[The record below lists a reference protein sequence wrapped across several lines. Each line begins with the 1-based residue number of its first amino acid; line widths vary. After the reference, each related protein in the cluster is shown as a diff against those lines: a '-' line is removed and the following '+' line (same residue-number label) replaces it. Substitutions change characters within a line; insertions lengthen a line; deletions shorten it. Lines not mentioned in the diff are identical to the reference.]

1 MRSTAPTLLAVVAV
15 IFAGGG
21 SDCLTMATP
30 EQAMQC
36 CKSMPCSRHG
46 HHGQDCCKT
55 MPTLQAPFLQSGS
68 AHETFLT
75 LVTLGSPEVS
85 PEFPALDS
93 SASGVAEP
101 CHAPPVVCTPAS
113 LPLRI

>member
-1 MRSTAPTLLAVVAV
+1 MRSAAPTLLAVVAV

-36 CKSMPCSRHG
+36 CKSMPCPRHG
-46 HHGQDCCKT
+46 HHGTDCCKAMST
-55 MPTLQAPFLQSGS
+55 GQTPFVQSGS

-75 LVTLGSPEVS
+75 FVALGPPPVS
-85 PEFPALDS
+85 SEFRALDS
-93 SASGVAEP
+93 STSPVAEQ
-101 CHAPPVVCTPAS
+101 CHAPPVAYTSAS